1 MRPYVFINAAM
12 STDGKISTYARK
24 QVRISGNTDFQRVDK
39 LKCEAD
45 AIMVGIGT
53 ILSDDP
59 SLTVKS
65 EELRKK
71 RLDSRRDENP
81 IRIVADSLAQTPVD
95 SDILMKGDGKR
106 VILVSESAPIERLDG
121 LQVAGALI
129 IVAGRDQV
137 DLGAALERLYEMGV
151 RRLMVEGGG
160 RLNWSM
166 IREGLVDEI
175 HVYIGNVVFGGDSS
189 PTLADGAGFSDR
201 STACELEL
209 LSIEQMDGGV
219 VLRWQVL

>member
-12 STDGKISTYARK
+12 STDGKISTHARK
-24 QVRISGNTDFQRVDK
+24 QVCISGNADFQRVDK

-71 RLDSRRDENP
+71 RLDSGADENP
-81 IRIVADSLAQTPVD
+81 IRIIADSLAQTPVD
-95 SDILMKGDGKR
+95 SDILMKGDGRR

-121 LQVAGALI
+121 LRVAGALI
-129 IVAGRDQV
+129 IVAGRDRV
-137 DLGAALERLYEMGV
+137 DLGAAMERLYGMGV

-166 IREGLVDEI
+166 IRDGLVDEI

-189 PTLADGAGFSDR
+189 PTLADGTGFSDR